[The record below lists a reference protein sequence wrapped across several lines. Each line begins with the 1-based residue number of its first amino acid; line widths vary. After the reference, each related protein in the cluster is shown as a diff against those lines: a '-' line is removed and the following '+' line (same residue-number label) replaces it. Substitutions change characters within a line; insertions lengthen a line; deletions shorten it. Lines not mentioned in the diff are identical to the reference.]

1 LTKEEIITE
10 YYNQYQTSLYKE
22 VWDGD
27 HPYPHSIHSFLM
39 KVHYVSCKE
48 DVSKDIVDDAS
59 SYYYI
64 NTDSQQSALAYCS
77 QPFDKI
83 QANIMRIL
91 YNTNLNKFHS
101 LTMDQLIEEYERN
114 YGENLKKLFSKNN
127 AKQS

>member
-10 YYNQYQTSLYKE
+10 YYNQYQTSLYQE

-48 DVSKDIVDDAS
+48 DVSKDIVDDDAS

-64 NTDSQQSALAYCS
+64 DTDSQQSALAYCYS
-77 QPFDKI
+77 I
-83 QANIMRIL
+83 QI
-91 YNTNLNKFHS
+91 
-101 LTMDQLIEEYERN
+101 ERN
-114 YGENLKKLFSKNN
+114 NNQVYYRTSLLDFIRQVKKI
-127 AKQS
+127 